1 MNRYSYFLGCITP
14 NRYPGIE
21 LATRKVLGTFDIE
34 ILDVEGASCCP
45 APGVFGSF
53 DLMTWLVVAA
63 RNICIAEEMNSDIMV
78 TCNGC
83 YATLHEANYLLKQD
97 DKLRDDVNI
106 ILKTVNREYKGIVK
120 VKHVIEVLSEDIGY
134 ERIKQKLSR
143 PLSGVKVAVHYGCH
157 FLKPSEMRRHGS
169 SERPTII
176 DDFVRAL
183 GAQSVSYKDKLT
195 CCGAGGGVR
204 AGSSDLALNY
214 TRSKIE
220 NIVHEGADCVVTP
233 CAFCHFQ
240 FDAGQVELS
249 ETQGKQFKLPVVYLT
264 QLLGLALGMSSED
277 VGLDGN
283 KTQVQSLLE
292 KLRVQQ
298 IAHAVKK

>member
-1 MNRYSYFLGCITP
+1 
-14 NRYPGIE
+14 
-21 LATRKVLGTFDIE
+21 
-34 ILDVEGASCCP
+34 
-45 APGVFGSF
+45 
-53 DLMTWLVVAA
+53 
-63 RNICIAEEMNSDIMV
+63 
-78 TCNGC
+78 
-83 YATLHEANYLLKQD
+83 
-97 DKLRDDVNI
+97 
-106 ILKTVNREYKGIVK
+106 
-120 VKHVIEVLSEDIGY
+120 
-134 ERIKQKLSR
+134 
-143 PLSGVKVAVHYGCH
+143 
-157 FLKPSEMRRHGS
+157 MRRHGS

-214 TRSKIE
+214 TCSKIE
-220 NIVHEGADCVVTP
+220 NILHEGADCVVTP

-249 ETQGKQFKLPVVYLT
+249 ETHGKQFKLPVVYLT